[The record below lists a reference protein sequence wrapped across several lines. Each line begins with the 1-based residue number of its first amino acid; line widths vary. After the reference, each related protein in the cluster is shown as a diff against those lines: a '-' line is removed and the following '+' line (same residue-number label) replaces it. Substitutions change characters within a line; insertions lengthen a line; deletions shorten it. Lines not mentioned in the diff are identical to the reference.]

1 MVSSK
6 PVMSVRHAILV
17 LLSEG
22 PMSWPQLCEE
32 LAARTGE
39 VWPVNVDQVYATLR
53 RLERDGLVES
63 DGACEES
70 PPGRGVSLPNAHS
83 THSCRAKSAID
94 LHEAG
99 GAGR

>member
-1 MVSSK
+1 MMSSK

-22 PMSWPQLCEE
+22 PKSGQQLCEE
-32 LAARTGE
+32 LEARTGE

-70 PPGRGVSLPNAHS
+70 PQEGIRITA
-83 THSCRAKSAID
+83 
-94 LHEAG
+94 
-99 GAGR
+99 